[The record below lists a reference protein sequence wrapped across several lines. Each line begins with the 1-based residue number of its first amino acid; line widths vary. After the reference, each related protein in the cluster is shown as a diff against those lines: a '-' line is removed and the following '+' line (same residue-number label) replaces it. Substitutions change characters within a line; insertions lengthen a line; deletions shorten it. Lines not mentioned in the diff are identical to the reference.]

1 MSCRLFKS
9 VTVTSSGGNTIVDFG
24 TIANFALQ
32 NLKDYKF
39 IVCQQI
45 PASDAI
51 QNVQFKINGVT
62 YSVLTNS
69 GNTFLSDQ
77 LRQGIVYC
85 AVYGNNPKHF
95 LIKNCVPPT
104 SFIPVALFASDFI
117 SDITGEAIPP
127 IPSVLPET
135 KTTTLKGK

>member
-1 MSCRLFKS
+1 MSCRVIKS
-9 VTVTSSGGNTIVDFG
+9 VSVTSSGGNTIVDFG

-39 IVCQQI
+39 IICQQI
-45 PASDAI
+45 PASTSI
-51 QNVQFKINGVT
+51 QNVQFTINGAT
-62 YSVLTNS
+62 YTVLTNS

-77 LRQGIVYC
+77 LRQGVLYC

-104 SFIPVALFASDFI
+104 SFIPVALFATDFMG
-117 SDITGEAIPP
+117 DITGEP
-127 IPSVLPET
+127 ILPSDS
-135 KTTTLKGK
+135 KTISSKGK